1 MVTRGNRLA
10 VLGVDRVRAILDYYY
25 LLPEE
30 ERPAYMRRIR
40 QQLQVVEPATD
51 EQILQSI
58 QDWLNANG

>member
-10 VLGVDRVRAILDYYY
+10 VLGVDRVRSILDYYY

>member
-40 QQLQVVEPATD
+40 QQLQVVETATD